1 MAIKFGDTLENQN
14 AAYPIVDVDGNNI
27 AGVHHVTTFSQAA
40 LEGVPVN
47 TRRQGS
53 IVIAKDTGKVYIYL
67 ASDTADGTG
76 SNNLW
81 KDHDG
86 TAWALQSGDN
96 TLGADSSFDNSAL
109 QTAGAA
115 LSSLSTTT
123 TFTSAI
129 DQLNDLLGLLVP
141 TAPKSLAT
149 QINGAG
155 EFAAS
160 SFGAFTAFNQ
170 NRLVS
175 NPVTNSL
182 PDLPSTGTSV
192 DHTTDTAITS
202 KTITIEPA
210 NDCAVEAATAIL
222 VGSVTLSTSL
232 AAGDSSQTTS
242 SLTLAKTT
250 GDFPNTGGDS
260 DGFYTGISTLA
271 YSYSG
276 TLGVGAHK
284 VAIGDADSNPLTAKT
299 FFVQPTSS
307 PAAISAASATI
318 DTSSMNEDTG
328 FAYYYSSGI
337 KHCGNTAFSF
347 GISATVTNIV
357 PSGVSV
363 YGAVLDSPSDYNWA
377 VGEAQSCFAA
387 PPTLDYTAHQSVS
400 SNTTVA
406 AGLASYS
413 LSQNVSLGASNG
425 TFIIGSG
432 AKPRYDFKSMYGND
446 NNVDFAG
453 TTKVLVAWN
462 SRASNSSTM
471 VPYEEALYSDIDGNG
486 VRVKETTVNSYT
498 STPGGTAANFGA
510 WSPQFGNNASSSFAI
525 NVKDAIVIPAGIKH
539 EDSVDFSGVSYP
551 SSQAAAT
558 NFSSR
563 NTDPQFITWKIP
575 LDTSNPVQFL
585 DITVTGTFNE
595 FKVKQF
601 DAGEDNST
609 FDANSSTNGWLDCM
623 AVNSTQTSGGVP
635 IGGCGNGAFFDG
647 TESNTTLRI
656 TAGSG
661 RWGKG
666 SHLYLRIKL
675 IDGQVITKLG
685 IENI

>member
-67 ASDTADGTG
+67 ATDTSDGTG

-115 LSSLSTTT
+115 ISSLATTT

-141 TAPKSLAT
+141 TAPKTLAT
-149 QINGAG
+149 QIDAG
-155 EFAAS
+155 GDDFGAS
-160 SFGAFTAFNQ
+160 SFGAFTEFKQ
-170 NRLVS
+170 NNLVS

-182 PDLPSTGTSV
+182 SGLPSTGTSV
-192 DHTTDTAITS
+192 DHTTDTDITS
-202 KTITIEPA
+202 ETITIIPA
-210 NDCAVEAATAIL
+210 NDCAVEAATLIL
-222 VGSVTLSTSL
+222 TGSISGVTSL

-250 GDFPNTGGDS
+250 GVFPTTGDS
-260 DGFYTGISTLA
+260 AGFYTGISTLT

-276 TLGVGAHK
+276 TLGVGANRIS
-284 VAIGDADSNPLTAKT
+284 IGDGGPSTSVSKT

-307 PAAISAASATI
+307 PAAISAASAVL

-328 FAYYYSSGI
+328 FAYYYSSGV
-337 KHCGNTAFSF
+337 KYCGNTAFSF

-363 YGAVLDSPSDYNWA
+363 YGAVLDSPSNYSWA

-400 SNTTVA
+400 SNTNVA

-413 LSQNVSLGASNG
+413 LSQNVSLQASNG
-425 TFIIGSG
+425 TFIIGS
-432 AKPRYDFKSMYGND
+432 AVKPRYDFKSMYGND
-446 NNVDFAG
+446 DNVDFANS
-453 TTKVLVAWN
+453 TAKVLVAWN
-462 SRASNSSTM
+462 SRVSNSSTM
-471 VPYEEALYSDIDGNG
+471 VPFEEELFSDVNGDG

-498 STPGGTAANFGA
+498 STPGGTAANFA
-510 WSPQFGNNASSSFAI
+510 WSHQFGNNASSSFAI
-525 NVKDAIVIPAGIKH
+525 NAKDAIVIPAGIKH
-539 EDSVDFSGVSYP
+539 ESTIDYSAASYP
-551 SSQAAAT
+551 TSQAAT
-558 NFSSR
+558 TDFSTRS
-563 NTDPQFITWKIP
+563 NSDAQFITWKIP
-575 LDTSNPVQFL
+575 LDTSNASQTL
-585 DITVTGTFNE
+585 DITVTGTFTE

-601 DAGEDNST
+601 DAGEDDST
-609 FDANSSTNGWLDCM
+609 EDANPSTNGWLDCM

-635 IGGCGNGAFFDG
+635 IGGCGDGDFFDG
-647 TESNTTLRI
+647 DETNKVLTI
-656 TAGSG
+656 TAGTG

-666 SHLYLRIKL
+666 SHLFLRIKL
-675 IDGQVITKLG
+675 AASEAISKLG
-685 IENI
+685 IQG